1 MVLGTT
7 RLQRTGL
14 SLIRD
19 KGERLVD
26 AKTKK
31 TIFNLA
37 LQSEA
42 VTVKKQA
49 AHQTRQAQNTNF
61 RMFSGTE
68 AKLIPSRS
76 TAPSNLLT
84 MRNSTWKRLDL
95 PDPVRPTM
103 PSYKKEKPP
112 LICANLE
119 NRPDRRT
126 IKSVLVTLVI
136 SCLAQVQGNKR
147 LLEVNTS
154 HLYYLY

>member
-1 MVLGTT
+1 MVSGTT

-14 SLIRD
+14 SFIQD

-42 VTVKKQA
+42 VTV
-49 AHQTRQAQNTNF
+49 RQHIKLGTHRNTNL

-112 LICANLE
+112 LI
-119 NRPDRRT
+119 
-126 IKSVLVTLVI
+126 
-136 SCLAQVQGNKR
+136 
-147 LLEVNTS
+147 
-154 HLYYLY
+154 